1 MLHVPVSVWI
11 LVFSSKHNLLV
22 KIPPEPAYWSIEE
35 DRGLSLTA
43 AGQLELLPKANV
55 VEDRPLAQI
64 GSLLLQAAV
73 VHHGRHNHH

>member
-1 MLHVPVSVWI
+1 MLHVPVFV
-11 LVFSSKHNLLV
+11 LVFPSKHNLLV
-22 KIPPEPAYWSIEE
+22 KFPPEPAYWSIEE
-35 DRGLSLTA
+35 DRGLSLTV